1 MYNNYIYFI
10 LPHSYF
16 RIATGCNTVN
26 LIINLKSKLM
36 SETKTYVFG
45 QDANNSVLNTLIP
58 LLNQRG
64 IDANTILALQNGN
77 GFGANNGSAF
87 IWILFLLILF
97 GRNCNGF
104 GWGNGDGNG
113 TAYLSNMMNNDA
125 GRQCLE
131 QLIQGNSSKLS
142 ELSSMLNCDSKSIQ
156 SALCTINNSIAQVG
170 NQVGMSGMQTIN
182 AIQAGNANIAAQIAQ
197 CCCEQRLTTCQQT
210 NTLQQ
215 AINNVNIGQERG
227 FSNLAFESQRQTC
240 ELRDAIRENT
250 AQVLAGQRSAE
261 LREYQRELAERDR
274 KIAEQAVV
282 INNGQQ
288 TAVFGQMIQ
297 QATAP
302 IAGAVATLQ
311 GDVNNIKCKLP
322 ETATIPYSPVVG
334 VPSCVAAQYG
344 LGFGLWNNFGQWG

>member
-1 MYNNYIYFI
+1 
-10 LPHSYF
+10 
-16 RIATGCNTVN
+16 
-26 LIINLKSKLM
+26 M
-36 SETKTYVFG
+36 SEAKTYVFG
-45 QDANNSVLNTLIP
+45 QDGNNSILNTLIP

-77 GFGANNGSAF
+77 GFGNNNGGWF
-87 IWILFLLILF
+87 IWILFLLVLF
-97 GRNCNGF
+97 GRNGNGF
-104 GWGNGDGNG
+104 GWGNNDCNG

-131 QLIQGNSSKLS
+131 QLIQGNAAKLS
-142 ELSSMLNCDSKSIQ
+142 ELSSMLNCDSKAIQ
-156 SALCTINNSIAQVG
+156 NALCTINGSIQQVG
-170 NQVGMSGMQTIN
+170 SQVGMSGMQTIN
-182 AIQAGNANIAAQIAQ
+182 AIQAGNASLASQLCK
-197 CCCEQRLTTCQQT
+197 CCCDNQLAMCQQT

-215 AINNVNIGQERG
+215 AINGVNVGQERG
-227 FSNLAFESQRQTC
+227 FANLAFESQKQTC

-250 AQVLAGQRSAE
+250 SQVIAGQRAAE

-288 TAVFGQMIQ
+288 TAIFGQMIQ

-302 IAGAVATLQ
+302 IGAAVAALQ
-311 GDVNNIKCKLP
+311 KDVDGVKCKLP
-322 ETATIPYSPVVG
+322 ETTTIPYSPVVG

-344 LGFGLWNNFGQWG
+344 LGLGFGFGLPFGQWG